1 MGYKKK
7 ILVVFGTRP
16 EALKMIP
23 VIKELKNSK
32 SNVYFI
38 TKICITGQHKEML
51 DQVLDLFKI
60 KPDYDLNLMTH
71 NQTLSSLTSKILI
84 SFQKVLKK
92 FNPDLVLVHGDT
104 NTTFSVSLSCFYNK
118 ISVGHVEAG
127 LRTFNLNSPWPEE
140 FNRQI
145 TSKLS
150 NFHFAPTNL
159 SRSNLLNENFSDKK
173 IIVTGNTIIDT
184 LFLTLKMLKKNKEVL
199 NYFNTE
205 HNINFDKKIILI
217 TGHRR
222 ENFGEGFLN
231 ICDALIKLSKK
242 YPKIDFVYPVHQ
254 NPNVKNV
261 VLSKL
266 SQNKNIRLIQPLD
279 YIKFVFLMSKSS
291 IILTDSGGIQEEAP
305 SLNIPVLVMRDTTER
320 PEAIQYNKV
329 KMVGTNTRKIV
340 NEITNLLNDK
350 KYYDSFLKKANP
362 YGDGKSSEKIVKYL
376 IKNKNAY

>member
-1 MGYKKK
+1 MGSKKK

-23 VIKELKNSK
+23 VIKELKK
-32 SNVYFI
+32 SNIHFI
-38 TKICITGQHKEML
+38 TKICITGQHKDML

-60 KPDYDLNLMTH
+60 KPDFDLNLMTH

-84 SFQKVLKK
+84 SFEKVLKK
-92 FNPDLVLVHGDT
+92 FNPHLVLVHGDT
-104 NTTFSVSLSCFYNK
+104 NTTFSVSLSCFYNR

-159 SRSNLLNENFSDKK
+159 SKSNLLNENFSDKK

-184 LFLTLKMLKKNKEVL
+184 LFLTLKMLKKNKEVF
-199 NYFNTE
+199 NYFNKE

-242 YPKIDFVYPVHQ
+242 YPEIDFVYPVHQ

-261 VLSKL
+261 VLGKL
-266 SQNKNIRLIQPLD
+266 SQNKNIMLIQPLD
-279 YIKFVFLMSKSS
+279 YVKFVFLMSKSN

-329 KMVGTNTRKIV
+329 KMVGTNSRKIV
-340 NEITNLLNDK
+340 KEITNLLNDK

-362 YGDGKSSEKIVKYL
+362 YGDGKSSKKIVKYL
-376 IKNKNAY
+376 IQNKNVY

>member
-23 VIKELKNSK
+23 VIKELKK
-32 SNVYFI
+32 SNIHFI
-38 TKICITGQHKEML
+38 TKICITGQHKDML

-60 KPDYDLNLMTH
+60 KPDFDLNLMTH

-84 SFQKVLKK
+84 SFEKVLKK
-92 FNPDLVLVHGDT
+92 FNPHLVLVHGDT
-104 NTTFSVSLSCFYNK
+104 NTTFSVSLSCFYNRV
-118 ISVGHVEAG
+118 SVGHVEAG

-159 SRSNLLNENFSDKK
+159 SKSNLLNENFSDKK

-184 LFLTLKMLKKNKEVL
+184 LFLTLKMLKKNKEVF
-199 NYFNTE
+199 NYFNKE

-222 ENFGEGFLN
+222 EKFGEGFLN

-242 YPKIDFVYPVHQ
+242 YPEIDFVYPVHQ

-261 VLSKL
+261 VLGKL

-279 YIKFVFLMSKSS
+279 YVKFVFLMSKSN

-329 KMVGTNTRKIV
+329 KMVGTNSRKIV
-340 NEITNLLNDK
+340 KEITNLLNDK

-362 YGDGKSSEKIVKYL
+362 YGDGKSSKKIVKYL
-376 IKNKNAY
+376 IQNKNVY